1 MAGNTESYVYTIVH
15 RPGRVHSNA
24 DALSRRPC
32 SEICSHCSKRE
43 NKESLRVSTVGV
55 ELNNE
60 NSTMARE
67 KVNGERQVSDKRSE
81 NAVYAGDQSC
91 QDVHNAIFLRE
102 KFVYKT
108 HLAIGI
114 NSNSGRCLNEIDTRV
129 PNSMG
134 SVYEA
139 TSHARKRG
147 FARETSHNVCN
158 PEENC
163 KGMSMGSV
171 YEATSHAHKRGV
183 ARETSPDVCKPEEN
197 CKGMSSHHSVGA
209 VKTRSMNNRE
219 SNIER
224 GTHVSND
231 DDTCSEINHSNDEL
245 ENEHRNDTTL
255 KLILSWKENNLK
267 PSWAEV
273 SKYGT
278 EVKYYWNR
286 LNSRNKREHSL

>member
-1 MAGNTESYVYTIVH
+1 MAKEGKVH
-15 RPGRVHSNA
+15 
-24 DALSRRPC
+24 
-32 SEICSHCSKRE
+32 
-43 NKESLRVSTVGV
+43 
-55 ELNNE
+55 
-60 NSTMARE
+60 
-67 KVNGERQVSDKRSE
+67 GERQVSDKRSE

-139 TSHARKRG
+139 MSHACKRG

-197 CKGMSSHHSVGA
+197 CKGMPMGSVYEATSYVRNRGFARETSHDA
-209 VKTRSMNNRE
+209 CKPE
-219 SNIER
+219 
-224 GTHVSND
+224 
-231 DDTCSEINHSNDEL
+231 
-245 ENEHRNDTTL
+245 EN
-255 KLILSWKENNLK
+255 
-267 PSWAEV
+267 
-273 SKYGT
+273 SKG
-278 EVKYYWNR
+278 
-286 LNSRNKREHSL
+286 L